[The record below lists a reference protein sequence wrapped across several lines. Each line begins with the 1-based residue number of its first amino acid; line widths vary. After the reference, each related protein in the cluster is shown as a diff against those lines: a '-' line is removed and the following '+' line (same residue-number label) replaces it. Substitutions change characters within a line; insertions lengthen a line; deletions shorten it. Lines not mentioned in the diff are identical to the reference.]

1 MILQKTEDKAKRVLM
16 MSRTQKKMQMQ
27 MMILQKVGEEVED
40 KPDVLEL
47 FHPDLPPVTGTTI
60 TIHCCHRHRHS
71 CRHHHQHRHRHR
83 HRHCHRHR
91 HRCRPRHLL
100 FSVTVGQ
107 TPATARRSMTVTTT
121 IGWSSDDKM
130 VKTQEMIRRL
140 LVTFGDLTL
149 VI

>member
-60 TIHCCHRHRHS
+60 TIIIS
-71 CRHHHQHRHRHR
+71 I
-83 HRHCHRHR
+83 
-91 HRCRPRHLL
+91 
-100 FSVTVGQ
+100 VIVI
-107 TPATARRSMTVTTT
+107 AVVIVIVIIIAIAIAIAIVVV
-121 IGWSSDDKM
+121 IVISSF
-130 VKTQEMIRRL
+130 Q
-140 LVTFGDLTL
+140 
-149 VI
+149 